1 VDLNL
6 SYETL
11 PLGSVKATGWLLAT
25 LKRQA
30 AGLTGLLD
38 QIEPR
43 PGFKANPVRE
53 DSVWRGGMVGRD
65 FLEIASERAPY
76 YLRGLVALAYSLDDQ
91 ELKAKFGVWLDYW
104 LANQNGE
111 GNLEAR
117 GVSSFQWWPRMLII
131 DTMRF
136 YYEAT
141 GDQRALSFIERFFN
155 FQLKNLEK
163 HPLTKNILYLPEWR
177 SWASFRGADNMA
189 SAAWLYNLNGDAAL
203 LRLAAMINS
212 QTYSWEN
219 YFATKESIHTHAV
232 NLAHGLRKPA
242 VQHMF
247 WPDEQLEEQLRT
259 GLQKTF
265 SQHGH
270 VGGAIAGDEQTSG
283 RGPSAGSELCTVVE
297 LIRSLQ
303 AMLSTF
309 GDPAHADRI
318 EKAAYNALPAAL
330 AADFR
335 SHQYFQQANQ
345 VYCTL
350 GYHGFNANKA
360 DPPPPIGPWYRDALA
375 FGAPAG
381 YQCCIY
387 NFHLAWPLFVSSMW
401 MKRNNNA
408 LVAQLYGPCRV
419 ETVINGVQVTIEEKT
434 SYPFSEEI
442 RMQIQSDCPV
452 QFELLLRIPEWCSEG
467 RATVD
472 DKTYRATGGTYLSLN
487 QVWKSGDRVNLVLP
501 MLPRFKSWQQG
512 QLTLERGPLVFAY
525 NPSEKWVSL
534 ENSADFP
541 TFEVLPEAEEP
552 NKCRDGSWSFGA
564 NPDWNYGINRN
575 STVRVSEN
583 HAEDYNVFPWTPAT
597 APVKL
602 HLSGTRLPQWQRTKS
617 KSDGGLNAGPLQS
630 GPLALENVDK
640 EDPKE
645 LTLIP
650 YGAARLRISIFP
662 SL

>member
-1 VDLNL
+1 
-6 SYETL
+6 
-11 PLGSVKATGWLLAT
+11 
-25 LKRQA
+25 
-30 AGLTGLLD
+30 
-38 QIEPR
+38 
-43 PGFKANPVRE
+43 
-53 DSVWRGGMVGRD
+53 
-65 FLEIASERAPY
+65 
-76 YLRGLVALAYSLDDQ
+76 
-91 ELKAKFGVWLDYW
+91 
-104 LANQNGE
+104 
-111 GNLEAR
+111 
-117 GVSSFQWWPRMLII
+117 
-131 DTMRF
+131 
-136 YYEAT
+136 
-141 GDQRALSFIERFFN
+141 
-155 FQLKNLEK
+155 
-163 HPLTKNILYLPEWR
+163 
-177 SWASFRGADNMA
+177 
-189 SAAWLYNLNGDAAL
+189 
-203 LRLAAMINS
+203 
-212 QTYSWEN
+212 
-219 YFATKESIHTHAV
+219 
-232 NLAHGLRKPA
+232 
-242 VQHMF
+242 
-247 WPDEQLEEQLRT
+247 
-259 GLQKTF
+259 
-265 SQHGH
+265 
-270 VGGAIAGDEQTSG
+270 
-283 RGPSAGSELCTVVE
+283 
-297 LIRSLQ
+297 
-303 AMLSTF
+303 MLSTF

-501 MLPRFKSWQQG
+501 TLPRFKSWQQG

-534 ENSADFP
+534 E
-541 TFEVLPEAEEP
+541 
-552 NKCRDGSWSFGA
+552 CRDGSWSFGA